1 MKIRIAFLSSL
12 LLFGI
17 PLLASAHGA
26 LQKVVEGK
34 YLVNFTP
41 APFAPTVGKEQ
52 QNMLALSDFQEN
64 LIEKNSIFNVE
75 IRKDEKAVFRVQNQ
89 VAKGGLLPFSY
100 TYEEPGEYELFITF
114 KIPGD
119 SNLYEPDHFMIE
131 VLPKP
136 ISRGSLMAIWLAIGL
151 AVGLLIRRRQPR
163 RRRMS

>member
-41 APFAPTVGKEQ
+41 APYSPMVGKAQ
-52 QNMLALSDFQEN
+52 QNMIAISDFQEN
-64 LIEKNSIFNVE
+64 LIEKNIIFNVE
-75 IRKDEKAVFRVQNQ
+75 IRQDEEIVFTLQNQ
-89 VAKGGLLPFSY
+89 VATGGLLPFSY
-100 TYEEPGEYELFITF
+100 TYEEAGDYELFATF

-119 SNLYEPDHFMIE
+119 SHLYESEDFMIT
-131 VLPKP
+131 VVPQA
-136 ISRGSLMAIWLAIGL
+136 SSGGSLIVTWLV
-151 AVGLLIRRRQPR
+151 VGFVMGFLIRRKQPR
-163 RRRMS
+163 RRRAF